1 MSGCEDLDV
10 YPNLMSEVVP
20 FMGPFSE
27 RRFVLVNYSV
37 SDEEF
42 VIKVNYEKDKFEHLI
57 NDLCGIIKEAQ
68 KSKLHRYC

>member
-10 YPNLMSEVVP
+10 CPNFMSEVVP
-20 FMGPFSE
+20 FIGPFCQ

-57 NDLCGIIKEAQ
+57 NEFMR
-68 KSKLHRYC
+68 HY